1 MKSNLMDQ
9 EAAKAAAKRLFQK
22 INFSGGP
29 LQSYEISSLLND
41 TYEYLKIRIIVFI
54 QPLSPPPAI
63 LKHTPRSLTP
73 TEMDKSH
80 LPILKLL
87 QFNIYVDLVS
97 WTHSHSI
104 HPLKCRSMN
113 SPVSPAALTITLTV
127 AAFLPP
133 NKI

>member
-87 QFNIYVDLVS
+87 QFNIYVDLGS
-97 WTHSHSI
+97 
-104 HPLKCRSMN
+104 
-113 SPVSPAALTITLTV
+113 
-127 AAFLPP
+127 
-133 NKI
+133 